1 MVELEYPIKSG
12 EWSISITGQYD
23 PADRTFDD
31 AECYLVCGE
40 GGKLRYAIDQ
50 EVAERILALD
60 RGWSIHV
67 AEEQVIAD
75 AELEYEPPLC
85 GDCNGSGEGMYDG
98 SRCRGCR
105 GSGVERLERYD
116 AA

>member
-23 PADRTFDD
+23 PADRAFDY

-50 EVAERILALD
+50 EVFGRFLALD
-60 RGWSIHV
+60 RGISIHA
-67 AEEQVIAD
+67 AEEMVIHD
-75 AELEYEPPLC
+75 AGMEYEPPMC
-85 GDCNGSGEGMYDG
+85 GDCSGSGEGMYDG

-105 GSGVERLERYD
+105 GSGVERVERYD